1 MSTDLAERP
10 PADSRYLLDD
20 PADMHF
26 TFMLDPMHHP
36 HAVSPLYES
45 VHGAF
50 FGNGFAAAARELDLP
65 LVGFDRRYRNHFQFD
80 RVVPII
86 PASEAEAQRLAE
98 LTEASMSREL
108 QVLDERWR
116 NEHVPRLRD
125 ILARLETIGN
135 DNSDISPDIV
145 DEINALYEEMWT
157 IHFRIAAPMLLAF
170 QLFDEFYVDLFG
182 PEADSH
188 LLTSG
193 RMSRTVR
200 AGIALSDLASRA
212 QQLGLADAFT
222 LREPALVLSRLDE
235 TEAGRRFKVEL
246 DAYLEEY
253 GLRQD
258 RFDFVVPSWRES
270 PDTVIVTIGHYL
282 ANGRDNRAEFED
294 RATKA
299 DAAAD
304 AARLAL
310 AGYPEPVRQQFEA
323 LLEMG
328 RMASFLQEEHNDYID
343 QGGTAAMRLAYL
355 RIGREFTARKAID
368 NPEDIFLLTYGEIRD
383 ALTGSPVALREIA
396 SERKLS
402 FDAALEATPPPF
414 IGAPPSDPPPLDN
427 PFARGWARFFGT
439 PPEPNSDPDIL
450 PGAAGSRGR
459 VTAPAFV
466 ARTLEEATGV
476 PQGHILVSI
485 TTTPPWTPLFGVA
498 AAVVTETGGP
508 LSHCAIVAR
517 EYAIPAVVG
526 AAGATTAIIT
536 GQIITVDGTTGVV
549 LLKP

>member
-1 MSTDLAERP
+1 
-10 PADSRYLLDD
+10 
-20 PADMHF
+20 
-26 TFMLDPMHHP
+26 
-36 HAVSPLYES
+36 
-45 VHGAF
+45 
-50 FGNGFAAAARELDLP
+50 
-65 LVGFDRRYRNHFQFD
+65 
-80 RVVPII
+80 
-86 PASEAEAQRLAE
+86 
-98 LTEASMSREL
+98 
-108 QVLDERWR
+108 
-116 NEHVPRLRD
+116 
-125 ILARLETIGN
+125 LETIGN